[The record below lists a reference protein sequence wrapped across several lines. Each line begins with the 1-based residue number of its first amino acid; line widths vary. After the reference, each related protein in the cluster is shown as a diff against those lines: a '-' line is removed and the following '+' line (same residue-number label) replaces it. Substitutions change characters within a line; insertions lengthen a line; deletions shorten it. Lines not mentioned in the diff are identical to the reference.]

1 MLVLLAL
8 LGGGLLLT
16 LRVMPLPLA
25 PIAVLLEAALSGAL
39 GGDVDVENAKLVWS
53 ENDARLVIVIDRVEI
68 IDRAGAAISAGNV
81 AVGFSAMA
89 LWREQRL
96 AVSDIDVAEMVLT
109 PSKFTSLPF
118 AAGPIGRGNEAASP
132 LRHLDYFE
140 LFAVRRIL
148 FDGNELGDKQTPS
161 RILVVREAGILKGS
175 AEIAFRRDGK
185 DTRLTG
191 IASLTPGEAGVLDV
205 SFERINPRDISL
217 FSRFLA
223 PLQALQLPVSGD
235 LHIDFDGEA
244 RAQTGSFNLFVEPGV
259 LLLSQAV
266 VPIAELT
273 LGLEADFN
281 AQRVSLADGRFNIAG
296 VGGALS
302 GKVDVET
309 RGNLMSG
316 LAFDL
321 TGVGIIIDRPELF
334 QNKLNVSRAEALL
347 NYDAAAASLSIDRL
361 TLEHSYGKA
370 ETSGQILLANNR
382 PVFDFVTSFGEMSR
396 DAITQLWPIPVA
408 KRTRDWVDANI
419 VGGRLQ
425 NGTLALRA
433 TLDELVTL
441 ERGTPLR
448 EEAMVMELD
457 FDEVDIRFLKH
468 LPPVQKTQASMRL
481 GGTSFRATATGGV
494 IDLPVSLA
502 ELSDTVKTR
511 PVKLTQADIV
521 LPNFRA
527 KGAPAEITLQAEASI
542 ADVIRALQRPPLNVA
557 RNVNFD
563 FDRISGTAQS
573 HVTLN
578 LPLIVPKGEKRPV
591 RFALDGV
598 ARDVSI
604 SGKLGPY
611 EISNAFAYVQMD
623 NEMLRLQGRG
633 AANQVEAGFAW
644 QQPLRPDNAGA
655 TRLAV
660 TGLFSPQ
667 DIADLGQGWAAVRL
681 VGDSQINALVTG
693 PLAKP
698 NGIRVFADLTA
709 AGFAP
714 RPLAYEKP
722 AETPSHVEAA
732 IKNKDGKLSQ
742 IRARLHIDG
751 DDVLATQM
759 NFDDGVLTKMNLT
772 PINLGRTKNLN
783 LSIEPQDKGSFV
795 SVMADVLDAEK
806 LFDTYNREVKLP
818 KEEFSFLPFLGPDTV
833 VEGRV
838 GAVVGAH
845 EASIDATRFRM
856 FRKNG
861 LHEEVWLE
869 GVFADG
875 TDLLARIERLD
886 SSAREFSLQTENAGN
901 VFRLFDW
908 VEEFYGGA
916 LSLQGEVYDTGFD
929 AAGKRIDMAGRL
941 TMVSFRAR
949 NVGIL
954 AQILTI
960 ASLTGIADT
969 LSGDGIKFDKAKS
982 NFSITD
988 GVLNISQGQ
997 VNGPAIGLTAQG
1009 DFDIISGDV
1018 DIGGTLVPAYSLN
1031 SFLGKIPLVGSILG
1045 SREGEGLI
1053 GIGYRVAGQGGEVGV
1068 LVNPLSVLTP
1078 GVFRRIFEFGIG
1090 LPDRNPDPA
1099 PDVSAEP
1106 KDGTDSVIE

>member
-1 MLVLLAL
+1 MVLLDL
-8 LGGGLLLT
+8 LVGGLLLT

-25 PIAVLLEAALSGAL
+25 PIAVLFDAALSSLL
-39 GGDVDVENAKLVWS
+39 GGDVEVENAKLVWS
-53 ENDARLVIVIDRVEI
+53 ENDARLVIVIDRVKI
-68 IDRAGAAISAGNV
+68 IDRDGAAINARNV
-81 AVGFSAMA
+81 GVGFSATA

-96 AVSDIDVAEMVLT
+96 AVSDIDVAEMTLT
-109 PSKFTSLPF
+109 ASKFAGLPF
-118 AAGPIGRGNEAASP
+118 ATGPIGRGNAGVST
-132 LRHLDYFE
+132 LRYLDYFE

-148 FDGNELGDKQTPS
+148 FDGNELDEEQTPS

-205 SFERINPRDISL
+205 SFERINPRDIGL

-235 LHIDFDGEA
+235 LHIDFDGAA
-244 RAQTGSFNLFVEPGV
+244 RPQTGNFNLFVEPGV

-302 GKVDVET
+302 GKVDFET
-309 RGNLMSG
+309 RGNLLSG

-321 TGVGIIIDRPELF
+321 IGQGIIINRPGLF
-334 QNKLNVSRAEALL
+334 QNELNVSRAEASLD
-347 NYDAAAASLSIDRL
+347 YDVAEARLSIDRL
-361 TLEHSYGKA
+361 TLEHSYGRA
-370 ETSGQILLANNR
+370 ETSGQILLGNNQ

-396 DAITQLWPIPVA
+396 EAVSQLWPTPVA

-425 NGTLALRA
+425 SGTLALRA
-433 TLDELVTL
+433 TLDELVTR
-441 ERGTPLR
+441 ERGAPLR
-448 EEAMVMELD
+448 EEAMLLELD
-457 FDEVDIRFLKH
+457 FDEVDIRYLKH
-468 LPPVQKTQASMRL
+468 LPPVQKTQARMRL
-481 GGTSFRATATGGV
+481 GGTSFRATALGGV
-494 IDLPVSLA
+494 IALPVSLA
-502 ELSDTVKTR
+502 ELSDTLKTR
-511 PVKLTQADIV
+511 PVNLTRADIV

-527 KGAPAEITLQAEASI
+527 KGAPAEITMQAEASI
-542 ADVIRALQRPPLNVA
+542 ADIMRALQRPPLNVA
-557 RNVNFD
+557 RNVDFD
-563 FDRISGTAQS
+563 FDRIRGTAQS

-578 LPLIVPKGEKRPV
+578 LPLLVPKGEKREV

-604 SGKLGPY
+604 DGKLGPY
-611 EISNAFAYVQMD
+611 EISNAFAHVQMD
-623 NEMLRLQGRG
+623 NEMLRLEGRG
-633 AANQVEAGFAW
+633 AANQVAAGFAW
-644 QQPLRPDNAGA
+644 QQPLLPDNADA
-655 TRLAV
+655 ARLAV
-660 TGLFSPQ
+660 SGVFSPQ
-667 DIADLGQGWAAVRL
+667 HIADLGQGWAAVRL
-681 VGDSQINALVTG
+681 RGDTRVNVLVNG

-698 NGIRVFADLTA
+698 NGFRVFADLTD

-732 IKNKDGKLSQ
+732 IKNKDGKVSQ

-751 DDVLATQM
+751 DEVLATQM
-759 NFDDGVLTKMNLT
+759 NFDNGVLSKMSLT
-772 PINLGRTKNLN
+772 PVNLGKTKDLN

-795 SVMADVLDAEK
+795 SLTADVLDAEK

-818 KEEFSFLPFLGPDTV
+818 KSSFAFLPFLGADTV

-845 EASIDATRFRM
+845 ESSIDATRFRM
-856 FRKNG
+856 FRKDG

-886 SSAREFSLQTENAGN
+886 STAREFSLQTENAGN

-916 LSLQGEVYDTGFD
+916 LSLQGKLYDTGFD
-929 AAGKRIDMAGRL
+929 ADNKRTDMAGRL
-941 TMVSFRAR
+941 TMLSFRAR

-1009 DFDIISGDV
+1009 DFDMVSGDI

-1053 GIGYRVAGQGGEVGV
+1053 GIGYRVAGEGGEVGV

-1078 GVFRRIFEFGIG
+1078 GVFRRIFEIGIG
-1090 LPDRNPDPA
+1090 LPDREPDPA